1 MPIRLGAN
9 RYGKAENRVVR
20 IHRDTARHEIT
31 DLNVSTHLRGSFDA
45 AHTTGDQAA
54 VLPTDSQRNT
64 VFAFAKEHRVRPI
77 EDYALHLARHFVD
90 TTPAVSGALVEVEE
104 YRWNRIDGHDHA
116 FTRDG
121 SWVRTTAVDVEGDTA
136 VVTSGVTDLALLKS
150 TGSEFHGFHTD
161 RYTTLA
167 ETRDRV
173 LATALTATW
182 RYGSTEVEWD
192 AVHADVLTLVAGS
205 FARIHSLALQQ
216 SLFGMGKTVL
226 EAHPEIEEISFV
238 APNKHHVLVDLSPF
252 ELENTGEVFIATDR
266 PYGLIEATVVRE

>member
-20 IHRDTARHEIT
+20 IHRETARHEIT
-31 DLNVSTHLRGSFDA
+31 DLSVSTHLRGSFDA

-64 VFAFAKEHRVRPI
+64 VFAFAKEHAVRPI
-77 EDYALHLARHFVD
+77 EDYALRLARHFVE
-90 TTPAVSGALVEVEE
+90 TTPAVTGALVEVEE
-104 YRWNRIDGHDHA
+104 YPWNRIDGHDHA
-116 FTRDG
+116 FVRDG
-121 SWVRTTAVDVEGDTA
+121 GWVRTTSVDVEGDTA

-150 TGSEFHGFHTD
+150 TGSEFHGFRTD

-167 ETRDRV
+167 ETKDRV
-173 LATALTATW
+173 LATSLTATW
-182 RYGSTEVEWD
+182 RYGTTEVEWD
-192 AVHADVLTLVAGS
+192 AVHADVLALVTGS

-216 SLFGMGKTVL
+216 SLFGMGEAVL
-226 EAHPEIEEISFV
+226 EAHAEIEEVSFV

-252 ELENTGEVFIATDR
+252 DLENTGEVFIATDR